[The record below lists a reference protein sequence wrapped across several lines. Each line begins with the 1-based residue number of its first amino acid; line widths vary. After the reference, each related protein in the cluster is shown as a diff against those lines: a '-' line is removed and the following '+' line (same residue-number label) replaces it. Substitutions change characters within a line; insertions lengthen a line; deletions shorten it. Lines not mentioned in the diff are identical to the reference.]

1 MITSLYPNSYFY
13 LSSSAT
19 SLHSSSTSSRWVIV
33 ANPVQNLT
41 SSDEFVCSVARVA
54 RDSSQSWKTIIIGDK
69 VECCR
74 MPDCYSIHTSQFLR
88 MSYRTA
94 TTLRSLLEA
103 EAVEYNATYSG
114 SLGQNPGYTSAYKE
128 VVRNLAY
135 IWVIHRG
142 ARHIFDAYVDEY
154 IAAG

>member
-1 MITSLYPNSYFY
+1 MPN
-13 LSSSAT
+13 
-19 SLHSSSTSSRWVIV
+19 
-33 ANPVQNLT
+33 
-41 SSDEFVCSVARVA
+41 
-54 RDSSQSWKTIIIGDK
+54 
-69 VECCR
+69 
-74 MPDCYSIHTSQFLR
+74 CYSIHTSQFLR

-94 TTLRSLLEA
+94 STLKSLMETEA
-103 EAVEYNATYSG
+103 RENNGTIMS
-114 SLGQNPGYTSAYKE
+114 PTYTSAYKE